1 MVFTDMG
8 GLCAFVRGVVFDDD
22 VPVSGSVF

>member
-1 MVFTDMG
+1 MFFNG
-8 GLCAFVRGVVFDDD
+8 QRGLCACVSGLVFDDD